1 VICVSYCK
9 NIFNEAKLYKRTF
22 EMRHYSVIPTARIST
37 KDNLSLQHVLRC
49 RFHLLLD
56 QKRIFKYEVWWVT
69 SIFSIISL
77 KVGKVDFRN
86 HTALCVQPIS
96 TFKLIYR
103 FSRKLIPTLPNYWW
117 STPAVISNFLQLMK
131 KYGGRGNLWDGS
143 TLYF

>member
-1 VICVSYCK
+1 MICISYFK
-9 NIFNEAKLYKRTF
+9 NILNAAELYKRTF
-22 EMRHYSVIPTARIST
+22 EMRHYSEIPTSRIST
-37 KDNLSLQHVLRC
+37 RDNLFLRHVLRC

-56 QKRIFKYEVWWVT
+56 QKRIFKYEVCWVT

-77 KVGKVDFRN
+77 KVGKVAFRN
-86 HTALCVQPIS
+86 HTALCVYPIS

-103 FSRKLIPTLPNYWW
+103 FSPKLIPALLNYCW
-117 STPAVISNFLQLMK
+117 SPTAVISDFLQLMQ